1 MNFPTNFSAV
11 GFCFSEVQEPFNWFL
26 YFFQGQFVCIVVKLV
41 SPSGKDGLGL
51 SILPS
56 CDITPGL
63 DVFFLIRVKQLKD

>member
-1 MNFPTNFSAV
+1 MNFPTNFRAV
-11 GFCFSEVQEPFNWFL
+11 GFCFSEVQETFNWFL

-41 SPSGKDGLGL
+41 SPSRKDDLRL

-63 DVFFLIRVKQLKD
+63 DVFFF